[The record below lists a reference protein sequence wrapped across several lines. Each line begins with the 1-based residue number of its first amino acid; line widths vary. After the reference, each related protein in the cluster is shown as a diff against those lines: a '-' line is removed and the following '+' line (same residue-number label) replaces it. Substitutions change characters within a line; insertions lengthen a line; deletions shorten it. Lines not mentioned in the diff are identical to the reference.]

1 MDKQKSNKQIVL
13 EIEEK
18 INKKNKELEQDI
30 KKLKRNN
37 LKKEMFLDELSKITN
52 NN

>member
-18 INKKNKELEQDI
+18 INKKNKEFEQDI

-37 LKKEMFLDELSKITN
+37 LKKEMILDELSKITN